1 MVIAFKNIYI
11 CVHDSW
17 LICLSYLF
25 WIEEFIRRLLSCRA
39 EHFCDY
45 IFRGGEEVLKLRVLL
60 GCPDFSLTSNVCA
73 ELLAS
78 IAQQGW
84 FWAREERCIQLLCPP
99 WGPVVVPFLWQI
111 APCAR
116 LAQSLIPAPTPLL
129 SSVSESASH
138 PRGSQLPETPQL
150 PFWLPVSRGVPVI

>member
-1 MVIAFKNIYI
+1 MG
-11 CVHDSW
+11 
-17 LICLSYLF
+17 F